1 MADPESPVDSL
12 QAFFSSCPD
21 MLFVAE
27 LDGRLRRTSDAL
39 ERALGPVAARG
50 ATLASLVD
58 DEADASSFEAAW
70 GRLRASGDPVQLA
83 VCFRDAHGGR
93 RTLACSATRSPSGD
107 AVYGSLRG
115 VLTRTPEASPRSNLK
130 ARVLDHLA
138 EHVSIGIWTTDRE
151 GVLLFSEGKGLRQC
165 NIEPNQFVGMSVFE
179 LYKGYPITDS
189 VRRSLVGEQ
198 THSYEEVHGYHWES
212 WVVPFRGDAGEI
224 EGVLGISLN
233 VTEAKNAEAELR
245 SQLQQIE
252 NQRQVIRTL
261 SMPIIEVWSGVLTLP
276 MVGIM
281 DSVRTADIMESLLG
295 RIVEKQARFAILDL
309 TGVEMVDTQV
319 ASHLIELVTAIRLL
333 GAEGIVA
340 GIKPNVAQ
348 TMVALG
354 LDLSQITTQ
363 QNLRAALGHCI
374 RKMSAERQLA
384 PARADAAAGGAPSR

>member
-1 MADPESPVDSL
+1 
-12 QAFFSSCPD
+12 
-21 MLFVAE
+21 
-27 LDGRLRRTSDAL
+27 
-39 ERALGPVAARG
+39 
-50 ATLASLVD
+50 
-58 DEADASSFEAAW
+58 
-70 GRLRASGDPVQLA
+70 
-83 VCFRDAHGGR
+83 
-93 RTLACSATRSPSGD
+93 
-107 AVYGSLRG
+107 VYGSLRG

-354 LDLSQITTQ
+354 LDLSQINTQ

-374 RKMSAERQLA
+374 RKMSAERHLS
-384 PARADAAAGGAPSR
+384 PVRADAAAGGAPSR